1 MSKREYEQDDLI
13 KSLKTNTH
21 KIINTHH
28 EAIENQNFE
37 SEFLLSLDRKSSKQA
52 LNADESDAQ
61 NYNTSKFVNKSIDK
75 DVGRIIISVFINL
88 LVKITPYIKKFK
100 YIHYSSYVLITVNVL
115 YLMLK
120 LNKINSFEKKK
131 QKEDDL
137 IIPININ
144 NAILRTEINTN
155 NTNTQS
161 TKSFFKNIETTP
173 LSNRTSKNLGASI
186 NNDDKTNAADSSY
199 TLSSKFAYKIN
210 TL

>member
-1 MSKREYEQDDLI
+1 
-13 KSLKTNTH
+13 
-21 KIINTHH
+21 
-28 EAIENQNFE
+28 
-37 SEFLLSLDRKSSKQA
+37 
-52 LNADESDAQ
+52 
-61 NYNTSKFVNKSIDK
+61 
-75 DVGRIIISVFINL
+75 
-88 LVKITPYIKKFK
+88 
-100 YIHYSSYVLITVNVL
+100 
-115 YLMLK
+115 MLK